1 MTNNTMGNGEL
12 LVLKDLNVWYT
23 KDKPVLEHF
32 SVELGNNEAVGL
44 IGLNGAGKTTFIK
57 TLSGLTGLIFRVPNT
72 CTSRSAAIGN
82 TEQSFFRPIF
92 LKVSALRPTG

>member
-12 LVLKDLNVWYT
+12 LV
-23 KDKPVLEHF
+23 
-32 SVELGNNEAVGL
+32 
-44 IGLNGAGKTTFIK
+44 GLNGAGKTTFIK

-72 CTSRSAAIGN
+72 CTSRSKASGN

-92 LKVSALRPTG
+92 LKVSALRLTG

>member
-12 LVLKDLNVWYT
+12 LV
-23 KDKPVLEHF
+23 
-32 SVELGNNEAVGL
+32 
-44 IGLNGAGKTTFIK
+44 GLNGAGKTTFIK

-72 CTSRSAAIGN
+72 YTGRSAAIGN

>member
-1 MTNNTMGNGEL
+1 MNNGKM
-12 LVLKDLNVWYT
+12 LVLNDLSVWYT
-23 KDKPVLEHF
+23 PGKPVFEKL
-32 SVELGNNEAVGL
+32 SMELGTNEVIGL

-72 CTSRSAAIGN
+72 CTSRSKASGN

>member
-12 LVLKDLNVWYT
+12 LV
-23 KDKPVLEHF
+23 
-32 SVELGNNEAVGL
+32 
-44 IGLNGAGKTTFIK
+44 GLNGAGKTTFIK

-72 CTSRSAAIGN
+72 CTSRSKASGN

-92 LKVSALRPTG
+92 LKVSALRPTGQRY